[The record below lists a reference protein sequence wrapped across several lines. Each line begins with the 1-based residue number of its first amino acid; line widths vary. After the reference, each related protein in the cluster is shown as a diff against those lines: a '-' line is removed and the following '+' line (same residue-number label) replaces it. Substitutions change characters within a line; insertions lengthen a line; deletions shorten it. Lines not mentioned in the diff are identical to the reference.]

1 MTFQENSQVSGGS
14 DGSETRMA
22 PSIRFRNIKLFKV
35 DSVTRGIYGTS
46 ARNLTVE
53 NALPVASFLKTPGGP
68 LSLRNAFYESRP
80 SGHNQPNLLPY
91 YPFYV
96 KQSELKAV
104 KAWNLTNGL
113 HSLIEKMVEKCE
125 KQNVDIKVE

>member
-1 MTFQENSQVSGGS
+1 MSGGGS
-14 DGSETRMA
+14 DRSETRVA

-96 KQSELKAV
+96 KQSELKGV

-125 KQNVDIKVE
+125 KQNVDIKVK